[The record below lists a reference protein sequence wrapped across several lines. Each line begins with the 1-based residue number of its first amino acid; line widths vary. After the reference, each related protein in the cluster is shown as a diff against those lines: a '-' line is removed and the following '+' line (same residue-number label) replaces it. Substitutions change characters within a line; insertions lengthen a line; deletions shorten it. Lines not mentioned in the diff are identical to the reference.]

1 MVKMEKSKK
10 AILLILEAIDLLQ
23 DIKFMYAKDNLN
35 IAIKEIKKA
44 SIQHNKTKKISVES
58 KNPSLSLKMVEKIIL
73 EEKNKLKNNK

>member
-1 MVKMEKSKK
+1 MEKSKK
-10 AILLILEAIDLLQ
+10 AILLIFEAIDLLQ

-44 SIQHNKTKKISVES
+44 SIEQNKKNKIKFES
-58 KNPSLSLKMVEKIIL
+58 KKPSLSLKMVEKIIF